1 MSERIDPHGWTTVS
15 AGTHPQNE
23 PDDIPLINT
32 ELEFLRDF
40 FDAWE
45 SFQVIASSDCHRDK
59 KQLAAQNL
67 VNAATCVRNWRK
79 PNNLLQPEE
88 NG

>member
-1 MSERIDPHGWTTVS
+1 MNERIDANDWVTAPKQGDPPYQPT
-15 AGTHPQNE
+15 
-23 PDDIPLINT
+23 PLINT

-45 SFQVIASSDCHRDK
+45 SFQTIASSDCHGDK

-79 PNNLLQPEE
+79 PNNILQPEE